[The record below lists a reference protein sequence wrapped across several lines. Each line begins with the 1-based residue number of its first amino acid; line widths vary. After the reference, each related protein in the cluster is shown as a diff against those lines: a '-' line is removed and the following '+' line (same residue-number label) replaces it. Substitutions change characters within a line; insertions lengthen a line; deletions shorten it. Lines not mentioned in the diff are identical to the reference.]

1 MRSVI
6 RFPHTTARRFNF
18 IGSLVDIIGGAS
30 RSTTPASLGSNRKS
44 PTTDQGIQ
52 AGSSSKRGVDDKK
65 TIIKPIQPPGQRNQ
79 VRKSQSEERRNSRGT
94 SGHDDYRNQNRQVTH
109 RNNQQQQQGNQQQQ
123 YHQQRGGW
131 GNRGPLRQR
140 GRPRGAGNGGYRP
153 NQGQPNINPAAKAKN
168 TLKFE
173 NDYDFEQANTQFEE
187 LRTQLS
193 KVFSYGFSFLFSY
206 SKISF

>member
-1 MRSVI
+1 M
-6 RFPHTTARRFNF
+6 ARCLNF

-44 PTTDQGIQ
+44 PTADQGVQ
-52 AGSSSKRGVDDKK
+52 AGNSSKRSGDDKK

-79 VRKSQSEERRNSRGT
+79 VKKSQSEERRNSRGT
-94 SGHDDYRNQNRQVTH
+94 GGQDDHYRNRQVTN
-109 RNNQQQQQGNQQQQ
+109 RNNHHQQGNQQQ

-153 NQGQPNINPAAKAKN
+153 NQGQPNINPAAKVKN

-187 LRTQLS
+187 LRNQLS
-193 KVFSYGFSFLFSY
+193 KVSIH
-206 SKISF
+206 K